1 MKILLSSESYWPNN
15 DGGAMFE
22 RRLVHQLIDAGH
34 EVRVVVPGKS
44 WRSYD
49 ERDGESYIYRT
60 ASVREPFNKDYKITY
75 YARSQVVRAL
85 DEFKPDIVHIH
96 TMAITGISLV
106 KHAKKRN
113 IPIVA
118 TNHLM
123 PENVLMSLPKFF
135 MSSDWVKRKLWKT
148 IVKFHSQFLAVSTPT
163 ETAAKL
169 LTDNGLT
176 RPLAAISNGV
186 DTDYFH
192 PSNSKNR
199 DEIARFN
206 LPANYFIYLGRVNA
220 EKRLD
225 MLLKSFALSSKD
237 CPDLNLVIAGT
248 GNRMEGLKHLAKSLD
263 IESKTHFLGR
273 VSEEEKLALYQH
285 AEFFSITSPAELQS
299 IVTLEAEA
307 CGLPVVAVDI
317 VALRELCH
325 DNKNSFLV
333 SLDDVA
339 ACANAIIVLH
349 NKKALRKKFGEYSRQ
364 LVVSHHS
371 QANTLK
377 RYVEFYES
385 ALKDAK
391 KLDANR

>member
-15 DGGAMFE
+15 DGGAVFE
-22 RRLVHQLIDAGH
+22 RRLVHQLIAAGH

-75 YARSQVVRAL
+75 YARSQVIRAL

-96 TMAITGISLV
+96 TMAITGMSLV
-106 KHAKKRN
+106 KHAKKRH
-113 IPIVA
+113 IPVVA

-135 MSSDWVKRKLWKT
+135 MSSDWVKRKFWKT
-148 IVKFHSQFLAVSTPT
+148 IIKFHSQFLAVSTPT
-163 ETAAKL
+163 KTAAKL

-176 RPLAAISNGV
+176 RPLTAISNGV
-186 DTDYFH
+186 DTDYYQ
-192 PSNSKNR
+192 PSSGQNR
-199 DEIARFN
+199 DEITRFN
-206 LPANYFIYLGRVNA
+206 LPSSYFIYLGRVNA

-225 MLLKSFALSSKD
+225 MLLKSFALSGKD

-248 GNRMEGLKHLAKSLD
+248 GNRMEELKHLSRSLG

-273 VSEEEKLALYQH
+273 VTDDEKRSLYQH
-285 AEFFSITSPAELQS
+285 AEFFAITSPAELQS

-325 DNKNSFLV
+325 DGKNSFLV
-333 SLDDVA
+333 ALDDVA
-339 ACANAIIVLH
+339 ACANAIVVLH
-349 NKKALRKKFGEYSRQ
+349 NKKAMRKKFGDYSRQ
-364 LVVSHHS
+364 LIVSHHS

-377 RYVEFYES
+377 RYTEFYES
-385 ALKDAK
+385 AIKSSK
-391 KLDANR
+391 KSNANK